1 MYSRTCERW
10 SGPSRFCADAGPT
23 PSATAPARRRTVKR
37 WEGAPC
43 DRADGSGRSIMSR
56 RGTDWV
62 EIGEAEGRRNSCRE
76 RSSGP
81 TEMRREVRLY
91 SKWNIHSRNSR
102 FDEGRSPIPRPE
114 PSHRAGPHPPL
125 PAPMGGRQPG
135 EGPACGLCRRHAG
148 MPEGQLWA
156 RSSSHGR
163 DRAQFRR
170 FRIDVSGFAHCVRP
184 ARRDTGLRETRR
196 IGTLWARCSCVRLP
210 SL

>member
-1 MYSRTCERW
+1 MKLFCPPPGDACSGALERVGAGYRTGRRWTSSAPGTGRSRGGAGCTR
-10 SGPSRFCADAGPT
+10 GPASAGAGRQGSAAGPT

-37 WEGAPC
+37 WQDAPC

-56 RGTDWV
+56 RGTDWA

-81 TEMRREVRLY
+81 AEMRREVRLY

-148 MPEGQLWA
+148 MPR
-156 RSSSHGR
+156 RSAVG
-163 DRAQFRR
+163 
-170 FRIDVSGFAHCVRP
+170 
-184 ARRDTGLRETRR
+184 
-196 IGTLWARCSCVRLP
+196 
-210 SL
+210 